1 MGVRPRKV
9 EAMVR
14 LNRARQIL
22 LEGGVV
28 FSSSVRLP
36 APGLCELLGFAGF
49 DFVLLDCEHGA
60 ADAATIDTLVMGC
73 HSGGTVP
80 VVRVL
85 KNDEPEAM
93 MQVLDLGAQ
102 GVLIPHC
109 RSADDA
115 RRLKQAVAYPP
126 AGTRGFGPGRAAKWG
141 LISTSDYLTAI
152 DDTVLTIALV
162 EDPEGIERATEIARV
177 GLDVLWVG
185 TSDLA
190 CALGVPG
197 QPGHPRVMEAAG
209 VVLRACQAAGIACG
223 FPARDPDQAVWA
235 KEAGYRAI
243 GYGCAE
249 QYVMQASRQFLQGV
263 GRGEP
268 SAR

>member
-1 MGVRPRKV
+1 MIRPNPAKQVLR
-9 EAMVR
+9 
-14 LNRARQIL
+14 
-22 LEGGVV
+22 EGGVV
-28 FSSSVRLP
+28 YSSSVRLP

-60 ADAATIDTLVMGC
+60 ADAATIDLLVMGC
-73 HSGGTVP
+73 HSGDTIP

-85 KNDEPEAM
+85 RNDEPEPM

-109 RSADDA
+109 RTADDA
-115 RRLKQAVAYPP
+115 RRLRQAVAYPP
-126 AGTRGFGPGRAAKWG
+126 HGQRGFGPGRGSKWG
-141 LISTSDYLTAI
+141 LLSTAEYLAAI
-152 DDTVLTIALV
+152 DDTILTLALV
-162 EDPEGIERATEIARV
+162 EDPEGIERIDEIAAV

-197 QPGHPRVMEAAG
+197 QPGHPRVLEAAAT
-209 VVLRACQAAGIACG
+209 VLQACQRAGVACG
-223 FPARDPDQAVWA
+223 FPARDVAQALWA
-235 KEAGYRAI
+235 REQGYRAI

-249 QYVMQASRQFLQGV
+249 QYVMQMARQFLGEV
-263 GRGEP
+263 RGARGS
-268 SAR
+268 SA

>member
-1 MGVRPRKV
+1 MVRP
-9 EAMVR
+9 
-14 LNRARQIL
+14 NRAREVL
-22 LEGGVV
+22 RNGGVI

-60 ADAATIDTLVMGC
+60 ADAATIDSLVMGC

-85 KNDEPEAM
+85 KNDDPEPM

-109 RSADDA
+109 RTADDA
-115 RRLKQAVAYPP
+115 FRLKQAVAYPP
-126 AGTRGFGPGRAAKWG
+126 AGIRGFGPGRAAKWG
-141 LISTSDYLTAI
+141 MIPTPDYLASI
-152 DDTVLTIALV
+152 DETVLTIALV

-223 FPARDPDQAVWA
+223 FPARDAAQAVWA
-235 KEAGYRAI
+235 REAGYRAI

-249 QYVMQASRQFLQGV
+249 QYVMQTSRQFLREVGQGE
-263 GRGEP
+263 R
-268 SAR
+268 SAT